1 MAGEHVVLQ
10 GFSCSGGESSEAML
24 SSALLVAGSG
34 CAQGS
39 NNAIEVA
46 SVAFALLGNAP
57 EQATVPQQQSNSR
70 LLDVLDELLVYHNNE
85 DNGPRQGSPLEPL
98 LAVGGSRGAAD
109 SANLAEAAPAG
120 LTLVS
125 DTPEQAT
132 ALQQQSSRSLMD
144 VFDDLV
150 SGDGPRQSGPPESLA
165 IASSGAAMAG
175 AVALSLR
182 AMARRRPSSEP
193 STPQDFSASQPDN
206 VPISLP
212 SGPKPSSLSK
222 RPRSLNS
229 LRRIAKGG
237 NANIP
242 FVAGSSGASSWA
254 STSST
259 EMRVDFKDFGSAP
272 AKMQSPPP
280 LTSIYRIR
288 ECLAD
293 DDDVS
298 VTEGMV
304 LGEAEACEGL
314 SDGATGGE
322 AATQ

>member
-182 AMARRRPSSEP
+182 TMARRRPSSEP

-237 NANIP
+237 NAK
-242 FVAGSSGASSWA
+242 
-254 STSST
+254 SST
-259 EMRVDFKDFGSAP
+259 EMRVDPKDFGSAP
-272 AKMQSPPP
+272 ARMQSPPP